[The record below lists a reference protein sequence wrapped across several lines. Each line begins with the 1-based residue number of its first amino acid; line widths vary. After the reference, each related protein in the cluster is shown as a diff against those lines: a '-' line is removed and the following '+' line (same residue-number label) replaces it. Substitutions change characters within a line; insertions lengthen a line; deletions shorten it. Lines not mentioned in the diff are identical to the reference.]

1 MIILPNPGGMG
12 AISGDD
18 DDDDSFGVN
27 EFGMGRCR

>member
-18 DDDDSFGVN
+18 DDSFGVN